1 MANQQNSVEI
11 SEEKK
16 EILEKYHLKFN
27 DDLIG
32 NKFRIR
38 LKQDMKNFIDNTK
51 VKKFTFNFLLH
62 NSYTNF

>member
-32 NKFRIR
+32 NKFRIK
-38 LKQDMKNFIDNTK
+38 LIQDMKNFIDRLGRHRHRS
-51 VKKFTFNFLLH
+51 VLLRCP
-62 NSYTNF
+62 